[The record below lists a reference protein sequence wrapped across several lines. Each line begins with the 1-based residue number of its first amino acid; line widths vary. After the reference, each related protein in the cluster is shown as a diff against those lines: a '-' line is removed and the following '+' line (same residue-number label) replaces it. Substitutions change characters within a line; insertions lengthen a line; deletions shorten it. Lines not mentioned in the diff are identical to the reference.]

1 MIWLVEAS
9 FSAGS
14 SCHMQ
19 GCLLTGRGMDALS
32 PINVLGGFFD
42 EF

>member
-1 MIWLVEAS
+1 
-9 FSAGS
+9 
-14 SCHMQ
+14 MQ